1 MNRRL
6 LIIIATILS
15 VIVVITIIYW
25 IVGENKIVF
34 VDNDSFWAKSEII
47 SVNPALDTDL
57 KVDVAIIGGGYTGL
71 SSAYHLAKMNPD
83 LKIVVFEAKTNGSG
97 ASGRHGGMVLSSLLD
112 KHSDDKSFKWTYDLS
127 VNNMKF
133 IDSLSKA
140 LNINC
145 SLVLNGYCETII
157 REDDVTEYKEYIQ
170 KANTAGIPLEFWDK
184 QKVKEKLGTDLYYG
198 AMFDPNGGSVHA
210 VKLIKLLK
218 TAAEKEGV
226 IIYENSPVVSFEEG
240 KTIKL
245 KVKASNSKY
254 TVEADDIVVATNAY
268 TSKLGIFKTKIMP
281 VHTQTAV
288 TQTLTQQQLEAVKW
302 NSRLPFYDSRIIL
315 FHVVL
320 TPDNRIVVGGG
331 NVDYYFNNDLEYK
344 GNLAKVSDMML
355 DELIIMYPEL
365 KGIKFEYVWNGILG
379 TTYDEV
385 ETVGVMGDNK
395 NIYYGLAYNGHGVN
409 QSILFGD
416 VIAHLYSREYHGWE
430 ETEYYGYELSKI
442 PPEPFKYVGSNMFF
456 KYWKWK
462 DKHSF

>member
-1 MNRRL
+1 MNKYF
-6 LIIIATILS
+6 IISITAIISIAA
-15 VIVVITIIYW
+15 VVFI
-25 IVGENKIVF
+25 GCERFKIEKF
-34 VDNDSFWAKSEII
+34 ADNDSYWAKSETI
-47 SVNPALDTDL
+47 SVNPALKADL

-83 LKIVVFEAKTNGSG
+83 LKIAVFEAKTLGSG

-112 KHSDDKSFKWTYDLS
+112 EYSAEETLKWTYDLS

-140 LNINC
+140 LNMNC
-145 SLVLNGYCETII
+145 NLVLNGYCETIF
-157 REDDVTEYKEYIQ
+157 REEDVAEYKEYIEEVN
-170 KANTAGIPLEFWDK
+170 KAGIPLEFWDK
-184 QKVKEKLGTDLYYG
+184 QKTKEKLGTDLYFG

-218 TAAEKEGV
+218 VAAEKEGV
-226 IIYENSPVVSFEEG
+226 TIYENSPVVSFEEG

-245 KVKASNSKY
+245 KVKANNAEY
-254 TVEADDIVVATNAY
+254 NVEADDIVVATNAY
-268 TSKLGIFKTKIMP
+268 TSKLGIFKNKIMP
-281 VHTQTAV
+281 VHTQVAV
-288 TQTLTQQQLEAVKW
+288 TETLTQVQLDAVNWK
-302 NSRLPFYDSRIIL
+302 SRLPFYDSRIML
-315 FHVVL
+315 FHLVL

-331 NVDYYFNNDLEYK
+331 NVDYYFNNNIEYK
-344 GNLAKVSDMML
+344 GNLARVSDMML

-365 KGIKFEYVWNGILG
+365 KGIKFEHVWNGILG

-385 ETVGVMGDNK
+385 ATVGVMGDNE

-416 VIAHLYSREYHGWE
+416 VIAHLYNGKYHGWADS
-430 ETEYYGYELSKI
+430 EYYKYELSKI
-442 PPEPFKYVGSNMFF
+442 PPEPFKFVGSNMFF

-462 DKHSF
+462 DRH